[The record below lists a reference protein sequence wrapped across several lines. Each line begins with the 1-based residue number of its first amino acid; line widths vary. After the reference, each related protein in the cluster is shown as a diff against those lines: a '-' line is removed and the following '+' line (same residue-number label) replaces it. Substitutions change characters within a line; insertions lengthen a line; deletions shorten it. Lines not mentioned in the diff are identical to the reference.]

1 MTIDELKNEDNITT
15 SDNEKLVINEEVVK
29 DVNMNNITE
38 STYKVDEENSNST
51 FKNDSTN
58 EDDDIEKELENILTS
73 EDDTDDEYKKVVKD
87 KIKPVLNVID
97 LSSYSIGVKPISMS
111 NALKSV
117 TTDFTADW
125 VLPNAK
131 KIVTVREFTGSD
143 LAKLNPR
150 NYYKSRHEA
159 FKSVYKLIFDHI
171 VNKSDTLGF
180 ETWLK
185 SFNYFDIDH
194 LFFAIY
200 KVSFSGSNT
209 LPYTCTA
216 NECKHTFM
224 KDLDF
229 ESMYKYVNDDAKN
242 LCTKIMNGEVMEEDG
257 TLPVELVQ
265 VSDNYVFGFKCPS
278 IYNIVFETSL
288 LDQNFT
294 EKYSNML
301 SIAAHIENIY
311 YIDSKNKTLQPIEIK
326 NDPKS
331 EVRSIKEKIVRMAK
345 IINSLNSDQYNF
357 VSTIVDKIEED
368 HKYIEYMIPAT
379 TCPKCG
385 KDIEETSISAES
397 LLFTRHQLIATAN
410 S

>member
-1 MTIDELKNEDNITT
+1 
-15 SDNEKLVINEEVVK
+15 
-29 DVNMNNITE
+29 
-38 STYKVDEENSNST
+38 
-51 FKNDSTN
+51 
-58 EDDDIEKELENILTS
+58 
-73 EDDTDDEYKKVVKD
+73 
-87 KIKPVLNVID
+87 
-97 LSSYSIGVKPISMS
+97 
-111 NALKSV
+111 
-117 TTDFTADW
+117 
-125 VLPNAK
+125 
-131 KIVTVREFTGSD
+131 
-143 LAKLNPR
+143 
-150 NYYKSRHEA
+150 
-159 FKSVYKLIFDHI
+159 
-171 VNKSDTLGF
+171 
-180 ETWLK
+180 
-185 SFNYFDIDH
+185 
-194 LFFAIY
+194 
-200 KVSFSGSNT
+200 
-209 LPYTCTA
+209 
-216 NECKHTFM
+216 
-224 KDLDF
+224 
-229 ESMYKYVNDDAKN
+229 
-242 LCTKIMNGEVMEEDG
+242 MEEDG

-326 NDPKS
+326 NDPKR